1 MWPEPSEQGTGGSN
15 KVQTRKERGMKI
27 DPDFLFNAKGKD
39 LKVRGQKSH
48 NHSFLK
54 KASGQLFKT
63 DKMDAANP
71 LQTKSRFF

>member
-39 LKVRGQKSH
+39 SC
-48 NHSFLK
+48 
-54 KASGQLFKT
+54 
-63 DKMDAANP
+63 
-71 LQTKSRFF
+71 